1 MKNCLARL
9 KNACLLLLL
18 ISCLFSCS
26 SVPEKAKPKTHT
38 VEILQMQFQPAEL
51 MVQKGD
57 SVMFINED
65 LVVHDVTEEK
75 TKAWTSSALP
85 PDKTYTMVVNESANY
100 YCTLHPVMKGKLVV
114 K

>member
-1 MKNCLARL
+1 MKHSMTLL
-9 KNACLLLLL
+9 KHTGLLFLFV
-18 ISCLFSCS
+18 SCLFSCS
-26 SVPEKAKPKTHT
+26 SAPEKRKPQTHT
-38 VEILQMQFQPAEL
+38 VEILQMQFRPAEL
-51 MVQKGD
+51 IVQKGD

-85 PDKTYTMVVNESANY
+85 PDKTYTMVVNESAGY
-100 YCTLHPVMKGKLVV
+100 YCTIHPVMKGRLVV